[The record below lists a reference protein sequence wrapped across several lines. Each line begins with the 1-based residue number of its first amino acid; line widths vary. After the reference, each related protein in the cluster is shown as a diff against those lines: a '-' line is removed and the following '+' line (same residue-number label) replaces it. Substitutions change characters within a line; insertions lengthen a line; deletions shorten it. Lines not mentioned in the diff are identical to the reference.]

1 LANANVRRKNLDFNE
16 LMRNRRSIRA
26 YEDKPV
32 ALETIQEIIQQ
43 GCLSPSSGNRQEWR
57 FVIVNNKSVIKRISD
72 ESKANAIREIEA
84 DPNAYMRR
92 YETLLR
98 NKNHNVFFNAPCL
111 IIILGPKDNH
121 TLQID
126 CTLIASYIMFCAVE
140 KGLGTCWIG
149 MGKYIK
155 DPALLEELGI
165 TDDLEIVAPL
175 IIGYPKSIPG
185 IATRKDPRILRVV
198 P

>member
-1 LANANVRRKNLDFNE
+1 LDFNE
-16 LMRNRRSIRA
+16 LMRNRRSIRT

-32 ALETIQEIIQQ
+32 ALETTLEIIHQS
-43 GCLSPSSGNRQEWR
+43 CLSPSSGNRQEWR

-98 NKNHNVFFNAPCL
+98 DKDHNVFFNAPCL

-155 DPALLEELGI
+155 DPSLLDKLGI

-175 IIGYPKSIPG
+175 VIGYPKSIPG
-185 IATRKDPRILRVV
+185 IAKRKDPRILRMIA
-198 P
+198 